1 MSRPAESTPIP
12 AHARAYTLL
21 RSAPKPEPAGSC
33 SVSRPQVRR
42 RCIQLQAPAAGH
54 PYSPQTADGR
64 ARLDALIARTGV
76 AASPPRGQRSGAPY
90 LHVRV
95 PDEAG
100 GGGFQRVHRHRL
112 RRLIRHSLSSKPR
125 ATSPS
130 RTGRHHRLRQ
140 VPLALAS
147 ARTDY
152 LTEYLGLRA
161 TQQPAQHT
169 TPLRVPAP

>member
-100 GGGFQRVHRHRL
+100 GGGL
-112 RRLIRHSLSSKPR
+112 PK
-125 ATSPS
+125 SPS
-130 RTGRHHRLRQ
+130 PQTPSPHSPFTLVEAEGDEPKPHGS
-140 VPLALAS
+140 PSSLAPGAS
-147 ARTDY
+147 CPSVSA
-152 LTEYLGLRA
+152 
-161 TQQPAQHT
+161 H
-169 TPLRVPAP
+169 